1 MQNYEI
7 VIREMLQKGITVN
20 AGSLKE
26 AMRIARR
33 DYKEGRIQLDMDD
46 RIGHS
51 ITTLVDG
58 YAESVEQENA
68 ENAIEFINTHSMQL
82 ENADDQLGWESVKQ
96 ICLSALRRDIPFKPK
111 EKEYEP
117 TLCLC
122 GCWLSKDLGDGY
134 YRIERNPYRCEV
146 CGQLLDWS

>member
-96 ICLSALRRDIPFKPK
+96 ICLSALRRH
-111 EKEYEP
+111 
-117 TLCLC
+117 CQ
-122 GCWLSKDLGDGY
+122 
-134 YRIERNPYRCEV
+134 
-146 CGQLLDWS
+146 QLKTI